1 MALGSEGSGPVSTTP
16 SELGSVIRRLRQ
28 ERELSIESLAAA
40 SGIHTTYLSG
50 IERGRRNPSWNVIGG
65 LADALGVEISDLAL
79 LAEKLAGSGGVGP
92 EAL

>member
-1 MALGSEGSGPVSTTP
+1 VLGSEGSGPVSPNP

-50 IERGRRNPSWNVIGG
+50 IERGRRNPSWNVIGA
-65 LADALGVEISDLAL
+65 LADALGVEISDLAR
-79 LAEKLAGSGGVGP
+79 LAEELAGSGSVGQ
-92 EAL
+92 ESS